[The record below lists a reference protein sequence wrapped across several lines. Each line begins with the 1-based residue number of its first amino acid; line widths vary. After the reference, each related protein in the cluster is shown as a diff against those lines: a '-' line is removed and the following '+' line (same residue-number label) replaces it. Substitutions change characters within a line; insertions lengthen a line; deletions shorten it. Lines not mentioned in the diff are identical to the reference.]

1 LAWMSCNL
9 TSIHSADRKTI
20 ITSMQRQQDAWN
32 HGDIEMFMSS
42 YWKSDSLMFIG
53 KKGVTLGWNETL
65 LNYKKSY
72 PDKESMGQLKF
83 SNLDIF
89 PEGNAFVVVGKWELF
104 RVTDTLSGYYT
115 LLWKKIGDEWLIVK
129 DHSS

>member
-1 LAWMSCNL
+1 
-9 TSIHSADRKTI
+9 
-20 ITSMQRQQDAWN
+20 MQRQQDAWN